1 MQSNPYPE
9 DRDNN
14 QADAMHDTPNQ
25 YSLTDPE
32 DEQASQLPPPPLLVN
47 ALPSPLIII
56 FQWAG
61 LTLVALFFL
70 HGIFAVIPQLLASG
84 GPRLAGISTVLER
97 APLLLIGVVFMA
109 VSNVRVEPD
118 LERDETWRPKQ
129 NFQPR
134 MVMLLLAIAF
144 LALPVLILFASID
157 VEKGATRE
165 TNERARDAVAEIS
178 QIRNSLKAG
187 SYSQGQVQQLLQQRP
202 ALLTTIALESGKGKG
217 SEAPLEQVTTEQ
229 LIHALTVSERQ
240 VMEQR
245 REAIAGVQTELLGRQ
260 IRLDLTAVIYALSY
274 ALFWIVWPVAYRRGD
289 EMATGSYIEE

>member
-1 MQSNPYPE
+1 M
-9 DRDNN
+9 DN
-14 QADAMHDTPNQ
+14 DPDQ
-25 YSLTDPE
+25 YSSNDP
-32 DEQASQLPPPPLLVN
+32 DDGQASQLPAPPLLVN

-84 GPRLAGISTVLER
+84 APRLAGISTILER
-97 APLLLIGVVFMA
+97 APMLLIGVVFMA

-134 MVMLLLAIAF
+134 MVMLVLAIAF

-157 VEKGATRE
+157 VEKGATRV
-165 TNERARDAVAEIS
+165 TNERAREAVAEIS

-187 SYSQGQVQQLLQQRP
+187 TFSQGQVQQLLQQRP
-202 ALLTTIALESGKGKG
+202 ALLRTIALESGKGKG
-217 SEAPLEQVTTEQ
+217 AEAPLEQVTTEQ
-229 LIHALTVSERQ
+229 LVQALTVSERQ

-260 IRLDLTAVIYALSY
+260 IRLDFTAVLYALAY
-274 ALFWIVWPVAYRRGD
+274 ALFWIVWPVAYRSSD
-289 EMATGSYIEE
+289 QMATGTYIEE

>member
-1 MQSNPYPE
+1 MQSNQESEENNNDHENNFNSNLQHDASPYP
-9 DRDNN
+9 DD
-14 QADAMHDTPNQ
+14 DGG
-25 YSLTDPE
+25 
-32 DEQASQLPPPPLLVN
+32 SQLPQQPLLVN

-61 LTLVALFFL
+61 LTLVALFAL

-84 GPRLAGISTVLER
+84 NPRLLAISTMLER

-118 LERDETWRPKQ
+118 LENEQSWRPRQ
-129 NFQPR
+129 NLQPR
-134 MVMLLLAIAF
+134 LVMLLLAIAF
-144 LALPVLILFASID
+144 LCLPVLILFSSID
-157 VEKGATRE
+157 VEKAATRL
-165 TNERARDAVAEIS
+165 TNERAREAVAEIS

-187 SYSQGQVQQLLQQRP
+187 TYSQGQVQQLLQQRP
-202 ALLTTIALESGKGKG
+202 ALLRTIELESGRGKG

-229 LIHALTVSERQ
+229 LVHALTVSERQ

-260 IRLDLTAVIYALSY
+260 IRLDVTALLYAVVY
-274 ALFWIVWPVAYRRGD
+274 GLFWIVWPVAYRSGD
-289 EMATGSYIEE
+289 EMVGGTYLDE